1 MITNETFRQAD
12 PVLMERLIA
21 MDEHERR
28 QLFLD
33 EQELQ
38 EGSKQPAAPDRLT
51 TPEWVCVV
59 VVLGLTVGAVAVG
72 SLL

>member
-21 MDEHERR
+21 MDEHDRR

-33 EQELQ
+33 
-38 EGSKQPAAPDRLT
+38 GRCYTSHSKPY
-51 TPEWVCVV
+51 
-59 VVLGLTVGAVAVG
+59 GLC
-72 SLL
+72 